1 MGKAYETV
9 RLVVCDDPGQ
19 TLSLKE
25 ALRAFG
31 IGNVR
36 SCDNVATMMRF
47 LDDSLIDLL
56 LYDVD
61 TAGDALLDV
70 TSGIRRDRQGR
81 NPFVIVIAAITD
93 ATRDTVGRLIDV
105 GIDDLLRKPVS
116 QDRLFASIERFTRS
130 RKPFATSYDF
140 VGPSRRSAERDA
152 ADPSGLIQVPNTLHC
167 KVTRRMDDT
176 AIQRLIDV
184 ASFDLEDRQVEAHA
198 RTLERLSGAAHA
210 VFQDRGGDEAF
221 GTQLDLLA
229 RTANGFRARLP
240 ATASPQLGDLANI
253 LLSLTD
259 RLARSGGGMSSA
271 ATDVELLSKVS
282 QAIRRAVTVERSAVR
297 LMQDI
302 VDTVSGPGA
311 PGDDTRCHSPGGS
324 AKPI

>member
-1 MGKAYETV
+1 MGTAYETV
-9 RLVVCDDPGQ
+9 RLVVCDDPSQ

-36 SCDNVATMMRF
+36 SCNDVATMMRF

-93 ATRDTVGRLIDV
+93 ATRDTVSRLIDV

-116 QDRLFASIERFTRS
+116 QDRLLGSIERFVRS
-130 RKPFATSYDF
+130 RKPFATSIDF

-167 KVTRRMDDT
+167 KVARRMDDS
-176 AIQRLIDV
+176 AVQRLVDV

-198 RTLERLSGAAHA
+198 RSLERLSGAAHA
-210 VFQDRGGDEAF
+210 AFQGRGNDGAF
-221 GTQLDLLA
+221 GDQLNLLA
-229 RTANGFRARLP
+229 H
-240 ATASPQLGDLANI
+240 TASGCTLIA
-253 LLSLTD
+253 
-259 RLARSGGGMSSA
+259 
-271 ATDVELLSKVS
+271 ELPFF
-282 QAIRRAVTVERSAVR
+282 AE
-297 LMQDI
+297 
-302 VDTVSGPGA
+302 
-311 PGDDTRCHSPGGS
+311 CPGG
-324 AKPI
+324 P